1 MHSNFFLKKRKILG
15 ENRLLVMRDLA
26 NGFIDKQDIKFGGK
40 ISMIIIFFKKK
51 ENFKGKSFISYERF
65 SKKI

>member
-1 MHSNFFLKKRKILG
+1 
-15 ENRLLVMRDLA
+15 MRDLE